1 MRFIKEYTLSD
12 LSICDRL
19 IDLYKDADKIDLTY
33 AGRVGGGSVM
43 PEVKKSRDFFIE
55 DANPLGIIFIFAFFN
70 CLNTT
75 FVSFILIFFK
85 VIDY

>member
-19 IDLYKDADKIDLTY
+19 IDLYKAADKKDLTY

-43 PEVKKSRDFFIE
+43 PEVKK
-55 DANPLGIIFIFAFFN
+55 
-70 CLNTT
+70 
-75 FVSFILIFFK
+75 K
-85 VIDY
+85 

>member
-1 MRFIKEYTLSD
+1 MKFIKEYTLSD

-43 PEVKKSRDFFIE
+43 PEIKKSRDFF
-55 DANPLGIIFIFAFFN
+55 
-70 CLNTT
+70 
-75 FVSFILIFFK
+75 
-85 VIDY
+85 Y